1 MNKSEASL
9 NSLLWA
15 MTGFSSRSRVL
26 LKNPVAVEKLTLFQ
40 KIRENN
46 FASRFDLSD
55 VFEFKDILH
64 PPNFG
69 LFGAEREFF
78 NSHAC
83 LQQLTLTP
91 ELPVTRSE
99 LKSA

>member
-9 NSLLWA
+9 NNLLWA

-40 KIRENN
+40 KNSRKQLCVTLRFKRCFRIQRH
-46 FASRFDLSD
+46 FAS
-55 VFEFKDILH
+55 
-64 PPNFG
+64 PNFG